1 MINKDIYFFD
11 DNQKLI
17 KIIGDEK
24 LFSVVQEKEITPNK
38 DELVNDK
45 LAVSTEFDDDIK
57 EAVYMAVRENESS
70 FSMYKIV
77 GIADPGTI
85 LIFTGINFGPD
96 ELDAY
101 IIKDI
106 RPANEFFQKTIQRVM
121 DFTSGEWRVG
131 HLDPTLPAVLIN
143 FYYCSVREA
152 LKNLQT
158 LGCEIVFKCN
168 LTGEGITDKW
178 VEVYK
183 QVGQYSNEMY
193 EYGDKAL
200 TIEKEVDRSNIYT
213 SLIGRGRGEEVGD
226 GYGRRIEYD
235 QVYWSKSKG
244 DPLDKPTGQ
253 ISIEIPEMTEKYGIP
268 TKNGKRR
275 KREKVVIFEDCED
288 PIELIQL
295 TYQELVNCSR
305 PMVQFK
311 ATIFGADELGNTI
324 RIHREDRG
332 YHYETR
338 IFSVKIDR
346 LTGKVETGLGDNM
359 NSSSTRQ
366 ASNTQNS
373 LQNLNETKMTFYEST
388 EVSKWQSDII
398 RGAKGGSIIMMNPW
412 DTGKGES
419 RQPYQ
424 MVWMNGDSID
434 TSNHFLVANSE
445 GIGFIDGKFN
455 EANFKTAWTID
466 GNFNANYIQ
475 SGRIRAD
482 IFETSFNAVGD
493 QLKLV
498 KGALQVLNSN
508 KKIMELTK
516 KGMQFWSE
524 KGSIGT
530 IGTTDSAGNPFPNA
544 TTPTPIPDN
553 ALVIRANGD
562 GKYILISPTE
572 GNGFIMLANGTTI
585 HNGGMT
591 IQGEVRVAKEFMPAG
606 GIRGPVKI
614 TGDVEI
620 NSGRLT
626 LGGREV
632 FPGQGGGSSGST
644 GGQGNDWNGQYPP
657 EVQTDAEK
665 FAWQAW
671 VMLLSLGYSQAAAG
685 GILGNINGEAGP
697 SMNPDTDQIGGPAYG
712 AIQFDGS
719 AYPLVPPA
727 TYDGRVYVQ
736 NLMRAAGITD
746 DYKTMAAQMRLVDWA
761 NSNGQW
767 IGVVTPNT
775 VAGFKAMSD
784 PSQAAYVFEKNFER
798 PASAHPEREGYAVYW
813 YNKFK
818 DLKIPQSNGDIVTV
832 AKSLLGYFTYQ
843 LIHGEQYIG
852 SVENIDRNG
861 ITDCSG
867 YVWLVLAKAGY
878 RVPANMQWYTGSMRD
893 DARGAHS
900 WLQEIAPEQS
910 KAGDVVIY
918 NVGGGAGANGHT
930 AILLETYRGNDT
942 QIIQMGGDS
951 RYSGVNA
958 STLGYSF
965 GSLLGGDRCI
975 ARALK

>member
-1 MINKDIYFFD
+1 MSESVYFFD
-11 DNQKLI
+11 SDQKLI
-17 KIIGDEK
+17 KIVDESS
-24 LFSVVQEKEITPNK
+24 LFSVTQEKEITSNK
-38 DELVNDK
+38 EELINDK
-45 LAVSTEFDDDIK
+45 LSVSTVFDDEIK
-57 EAVYMAVRENESS
+57 EANYMAVREDESS
-70 FSMYKIV
+70 FSMYKII
-77 GIADPGTI
+77 GTADPGSL

-101 IIKDI
+101 IINDI

-121 DFTSGEWRVG
+121 DFTLGEWRIG
-131 HLDPTLPAVLIN
+131 HLDSTLPAVSMT
-143 FYYCSVREA
+143 FYYCSIREA

-168 LTGEGITDKW
+168 LSGEGITDKW

-183 QVGQYSNEMY
+183 QIGEYSNERY

-226 GYGRRIEYD
+226 GYGRRIEFN

-244 DPLDKPTGQ
+244 DPLNKPTGQ
-253 ISIEIPEMTEKYGIP
+253 INLEIPEMTAKYGIP
-268 TKNGKRR
+268 TKTGKRR
-275 KREKVVIFEDCED
+275 KREKVVIFEDCEE
-288 PIELIQL
+288 PTELIQL

-305 PMVQFK
+305 PLVQFK
-311 ATIFGADELGNTI
+311 STIFGSDKLGNI
-324 RIHREDRG
+324 VRIHRDDRG

-346 LTGKVETGLGDNM
+346 LTGKVETGLGDNL
-359 NSSSTRQ
+359 NTSSTRQ
-366 ASNTQNS
+366 ASNTQNAIQT
-373 LQNLNETKMTFYEST
+373 LDDKKMTFYEST

-412 DTGKGES
+412 DTGKGTS

-434 TSNHFLVANSE
+434 ASNHFLVANSE

-493 QLKLV
+493 QLKLIA
-498 KGALQVLNSN
+498 GALQAVNNN

-516 KGMQFWSE
+516 KGMQFWSGNGE
-524 KGSIGT
+524 IGT
-530 IGTTDSAGNPFPNA
+530 IGTTDSAGNPFPEMV
-544 TTPTPIPDN
+544 TSTPIEN
-553 ALVIRANGD
+553 NSLVIRSNE
-562 GKYILISPTE
+562 KKFIIISPGE
-572 GNGFIMLANGTTI
+572 KKGFVMLDGAPTAHFGDMN
-585 HNGGMT
+585 
-591 IQGEVRVAKEFMPAG
+591 IQGKMQ
-606 GIRGPVKI
+606 IYK
-614 TGDVEI
+614 DVDI
-620 NSGRLT
+620 KGKLT
-626 LGGREV
+626 LSGREV

-644 GGQGNDWNGQYPP
+644 GGQGNNWNGQYPP

-671 VMLLSLGYSQAAAG
+671 VMLLSLGYSKAAAA

-697 SMNPDTDQIGGPAYG
+697 SMNPDIDQIGGPAYG

-727 TYDGRVYVQ
+727 TSNGRVYVQ
-736 NLMRAAGITD
+736 NLMKAAGITE
-746 DYKTMAAQMRLVDWA
+746 DYRQMATQMKLVNWA
-761 NSNGQW
+761 NFNGQW
-767 IGVVTPNT
+767 IGKVEPTT
-775 VAGFKAMSD
+775 VAGFKAMND
-784 PSQAAYVFEKNFER
+784 PAQAAYAFENNFER
-798 PASAHPEREGYAVYW
+798 PASAHPDRQGFAVTW

-818 DLKIPQSNGDIVTV
+818 DLKIPQANGDIVSV
-832 AKSLLGYFTYQ
+832 AKSLLGYFIYDQ
-843 LIHGEQYIG
+843 VHGEHFIG
-852 SVENIDRNG
+852 SVANPDRNG
-861 ITDCSG
+861 RTDCSG
-867 YVWLVLAKAGY
+867 YVWLVLAMCGY
-878 RVPANMQWYTGSMRD
+878 RVPANMLWYTGSMRD
-893 DARGAHS
+893 DARGAHN

-910 KAGDVVIY
+910 RAGDVIIY
-918 NVGGGAGANGHT
+918 NIGSGAGNGGHT

-951 RYSGVNA
+951 RFGGVNQ
-958 STLGYSF
+958 STIGYSF
-965 GSLLGGDRCI
+965 GYLLSGDRCI
-975 ARALK
+975 ARAIK

>member
-1 MINKDIYFFD
+1 MSESVYFFD
-11 DNQKLI
+11 ADQKLI
-17 KIIGDEK
+17 KIVDESR
-24 LFSVVQEKEITPNK
+24 LFSVTQEKEITSNK
-38 DELVNDK
+38 EELINDK
-45 LAVSTEFDDDIK
+45 LSVSTVFDDEIK
-57 EAVYMAVRENESS
+57 EANYMAVREDESS
-70 FSMYKIV
+70 FSMYKII
-77 GIADPGTI
+77 GTADPGTM

-101 IIKDI
+101 VINDI
-106 RPANEFFQKTIQRVM
+106 RPNNEFFQSAIARLLS
-121 DFTSGEWRVG
+121 FTEGEWRVG
-131 HLDPTLPAVLIN
+131 YLDSTLPAVTAT

-152 LKNLQT
+152 LKTLQT
-158 LGCEIVFKCN
+158 LGCEILFKCE
-168 LTGEGITDKW
+168 LSGEGITDKW
-178 VEVYK
+178 IEVYK
-183 QVGQYSNEMY
+183 QIGEYSNERF

-226 GYGRRIEYD
+226 GYGRRIEFD
-235 QVYWSKSKG
+235 QVYWSKANG
-244 DPLDKPTGQ
+244 DPLDKPTGK
-253 ISIEIPEMTEKYGIP
+253 ISLEIPEMTELYGIP

-275 KREKVVIFEDCED
+275 KREKVEIFEDCED
-288 PIELIQL
+288 PVELIKL
-295 TYQELVNCSR
+295 TYQALVSYSR
-305 PMVQFK
+305 PLIQFK
-311 ATIFGADELGNTI
+311 TTVFGGDDLGNILT
-324 RIHREDRG
+324 IHRYDRG

-346 LTGKVETGLGDNM
+346 LTGKVEAGLGDNL
-359 NSSSTRQ
+359 NTSSTRQ
-366 ASNTQNS
+366 ASNTKNAIQS
-373 LQNLNETKMTFYEST
+373 LDDKKMTFYEST

-482 IFETSFNAVGD
+482 IFETSFNNVGD

-498 KGALQVLNSN
+498 KGALQVVNSN

-516 KGMQFWSE
+516 KGMEFWAAD
-524 KGSIGT
+524 KQIGT
-530 IGTTDSAGNPFPNA
+530 IGTTDSAGNPFPDA
-544 TTPTPIPDN
+544 KTPTPIPDN
-553 ALVIRANGD
+553 ALVIRTEGD
-562 GKYILISPTE
+562 GKYILISPNK
-572 GNGFIMLANGTTI
+572 GKGFVMLANGTTI
-585 HNGGMT
+585 HFGDMN
-591 IQGEVRVAKEFMPAG
+591 IQGKMQ
-606 GIRGPVKI
+606 IYD
-614 TGDVEI
+614 DVDI
-620 NSGRLT
+620 KGKLT
-626 LGGREV
+626 LNGKEV

-644 GGQGNDWNGQYPP
+644 GGQGNGWNGQYPP

-671 VMLLSLGYSQAAAG
+671 VMLLSLGYSQAAAA

-719 AYPLVPPA
+719 AYPLVPPK
-727 TYDGRVYVQ
+727 TNIGRDYVQ

-767 IGVVTPNT
+767 IGKVAPTT
-775 VAGFKAMSD
+775 VAGFKALTD
-784 PSQAAYVFEKNFER
+784 PSQAAYAFENNFER
-798 PASAHPEREGYAVYW
+798 PATAHPDRQGYAVYW

-818 DLKIPQSNGDIVTV
+818 DLKIPQANSDIVSV
-832 AKSLLGYFTYQ
+832 AKSLLEYFTYQ
-843 LIHGEQYIG
+843 LIHGEAYIG
-852 SVENIDRNG
+852 SVANPDRNG
-861 ITDCSG
+861 VTDCSG

-878 RVPANMQWYTGSMRD
+878 RVPGNMQWYTGSMTS
-893 DARGAHS
+893 DARGAHN
-900 WLQEIAPEQS
+900 WFREINENEAR
-910 KAGDVVIY
+910 AGDVVIY

-930 AILLETYRGNDT
+930 AILLENYRGNDT

-951 RYSGVNA
+951 RKSGVNT
-958 STLGYSF
+958 STIGYSF
-965 GSLLGGDRCI
+965 GSLLGGDRCL
-975 ARALK
+975 ARAVK

>member
-1 MINKDIYFFD
+1 MSESVYFFD
-11 DNQKLI
+11 ADQKLI
-17 KIIGDEK
+17 KIVDESS
-24 LFSVVQEKEITPNK
+24 LFSVTQEKEITSNK
-38 DELVNDK
+38 EELINDK
-45 LAVSTEFDDDIK
+45 LSVSTEFDDEIK
-57 EAVYMAVRENESS
+57 DASYMAVREDESS

-77 GIADPGTI
+77 GTADPGTL
-85 LIFTGINFGPD
+85 LIFTGVNFGPD

-101 IIKDI
+101 IINDI

-121 DFTSGEWRVG
+121 DFTLGEWRVG
-131 HLDPTLPAVLIN
+131 HLDSTLPAVSMT
-143 FYYCSVREA
+143 FYYCSIREA

-168 LTGEGITDKW
+168 LSGEGITDKW
-178 VEVYK
+178 IEVYK
-183 QVGQYSNEMY
+183 QIGEYSNERY

-200 TIEKEVDRSNIYT
+200 TIQKEVDRSNIYT

-226 GYGRRIEYD
+226 GYGRRIEFD
-235 QVYWSKSKG
+235 QVYWSKANG
-244 DPLDKPTGQ
+244 DPLDKPTGK
-253 ISIEIPEMTEKYGIP
+253 ISLEIPEMTELYGIP
-268 TKNGKRR
+268 TKDGKRR
-275 KREKVVIFEDCED
+275 KREKVEIFEDCED
-288 PIELIQL
+288 PVELIKL
-295 TYQELVNCSR
+295 TYQALVSYSR
-305 PMVQFK
+305 PLIQFK
-311 ATIFGADELGNTI
+311 TTVFGGDDLGNILT
-324 RIHREDRG
+324 IHRYDRG

-346 LTGKVETGLGDNM
+346 LTGKVEAGLGDNL
-359 NSSSTRQ
+359 NTSSTRQ
-366 ASNTQNS
+366 ASNTQNAIQT
-373 LQNLNETKMTFYEST
+373 LDDKKMTFYEST

-398 RGAKGGSIIMMNPW
+398 RGAKGGSIIMMNPE
-412 DTGKGES
+412 DTGKGTS
-419 RQPYQ
+419 REPYQ
-424 MVWMNGDSID
+424 MVWMNGDSIA

-445 GIGFIDGKFN
+445 GIGFIDGDFN

-498 KGALQVLNSN
+498 AGALQAVNNN

-516 KGMQFWSE
+516 KGMEFWSVNGE
-524 KGSIGT
+524 IGT
-530 IGTTDSAGNPFPNA
+530 IGTTDSAGNPFPEMV
-544 TTPTPIPDN
+544 TSTPIEN
-553 ALVIRANGD
+553 NSLVIRSNE
-562 GKYILISPTE
+562 KKFIIISPGE
-572 GNGFIMLANGTTI
+572 KKGFVMLDGAPTAHFGDMN
-585 HNGGMT
+585 
-591 IQGEVRVAKEFMPAG
+591 IQGKMQ
-606 GIRGPVKI
+606 IYK
-614 TGDVEI
+614 DVDI
-620 NSGRLT
+620 KGKLT
-626 LGGREV
+626 LSGREV

-644 GGQGNDWNGQYPP
+644 GGQGNNWNGQYPP

-671 VMLLSLGYSQAAAG
+671 VMLLSLGYSKAAAA

-697 SMNPDTDQIGGPAYG
+697 SMNPDIDQIGGPAYG

-727 TYDGRVYVQ
+727 TYDGRIYVQ
-736 NLMRAAGITD
+736 NLMRAAGITE
-746 DYKTMAAQMRLVDWA
+746 DYRQMAPQMRLVNWA

-767 IGVVTPNT
+767 IGKVEPLT
-775 VAGFKAMSD
+775 VAGFKAMND
-784 PSQAAYVFEKNFER
+784 PAQAAYAFENNFER
-798 PASAHPEREGYAVYW
+798 PASAHPDRQGFAVTW

-818 DLKIPQSNGDIVTV
+818 DLKIPQANGDIVSV

-843 LIHGEQYIG
+843 LIHGEAYIG
-852 SVENIDRNG
+852 SVANPDRNG

-878 RVPANMQWYTGSMRD
+878 RVPGNMQWYTGSMTS
-893 DARGAHS
+893 DARGSHN
-900 WLQEIAPEQS
+900 WFQEIAPEQS
-910 KAGDVVIY
+910 RAGDVVIY

-930 AILLETYRGNDT
+930 AILLETYRGNET
-942 QIIQMGGDS
+942 QIIQMGGDG
-951 RYSGVNA
+951 RFSGVNT
-958 STLGYSF
+958 STIGYSF

>member
-1 MINKDIYFFD
+1 MMNKDIYFFD

-17 KIIGDEK
+17 KIISDEK

-38 DELVNDK
+38 DELINDK
-45 LAVSTEFDDDIK
+45 LSVSTEFDKEIK
-57 EAVYMAVRENESS
+57 ESVYMAVRESESS

-77 GIADPGTI
+77 GTADPGTL
-85 LIFTGINFGPD
+85 LIFTGVNFGPD

-101 IIKDI
+101 IINDI

-121 DFTSGEWRVG
+121 DFTLGEWRVG
-131 HLDPTLPAVLIN
+131 HLDSTLPAVSTT
-143 FYYCSVREA
+143 FYYCSIREA

-168 LTGEGITDKW
+168 LSGEGITDKW
-178 VEVYK
+178 IEVYK
-183 QVGQYSNEMY
+183 QIGEYSNERY

-200 TIEKEVDRSNIYT
+200 TIQKEVDRSNIYT

-226 GYGRRIEYD
+226 GYGRRIEFN

-244 DPLDKPTGQ
+244 DPLNKPTGQ
-253 ISIEIPEMTEKYGIP
+253 IYLEIPEMTAKYGIP

-288 PIELIQL
+288 PVELIKL

-305 PMVQFK
+305 PLVQFK
-311 ATIFGADELGNTI
+311 TTIFGADSLGNII
-324 RIHREDRG
+324 RIHRDDRG

-346 LTGKVETGLGDNM
+346 LTGKVEAGLGDNL
-359 NSSSTRQ
+359 NTSSIRQ
-366 ASNTQNS
+366 SSNTQNAIQS
-373 LQNLNETKMTFYEST
+373 LDDKKMTFYEST

-412 DTGKGES
+412 DTGKGTS

-482 IFETSFNAVGD
+482 IFETSFNAYGD
-493 QLKLV
+493 QLKLS
-498 KGALQVLNSN
+498 KGALQAVNN
-508 KKIMELTK
+508 KKKIMELTK
-516 KGMQFWSE
+516 NGLQFWNGNESVGKMGTTGE
-524 KGSIGT
+524 KFKGWALPDENYNGRSLFISLDKAGQIIQISAVKDKGIQLDKSGNALIYAGSGRIELISSILEFTGKASLDGDFKVGGT
-530 IGTTDSAGNPFPNA
+530 ID
-544 TTPTPIPDN
+544 
-553 ALVIRANGD
+553 
-562 GKYILISPTE
+562 
-572 GNGFIMLANGTTI
+572 
-585 HNGGMT
+585 
-591 IQGEVRVAKEFMPAG
+591 AK
-606 GIRGPVKI
+606 KI
-614 TGDVEI
+614 TI
-620 NSGRLT
+620 
-626 LGGREV
+626 GGREV
-632 FPGQGGGSSGST
+632 FPGQGGGSSGSP
-644 GGQGNDWNGQYPP
+644 GGQGNGWNGQYPP
-657 EVQTDAEK
+657 GVQTSAEK

-671 VMLLSLGYSQAAAG
+671 VTLLSLGYSPAAAA

-697 SMNPDTDQIGGPAYG
+697 SMNPDIDQIGGPAYG

-746 DYKTMAAQMRLVDWA
+746 DYKTMAAQMKLVDWA

-767 IGVVTPNT
+767 IGAVAPTT
-775 VAGFKAMSD
+775 VAGFKAITD
-784 PSQAAYVFEKNFER
+784 PSQAAFVFEKNFER
-798 PASAHPEREGYAVYW
+798 PRDSHPDRQGYAVYW

-818 DLKIPQSNGDIVTV
+818 DLKIPQANSDIVSI

-843 LIHGEQYIG
+843 LSHGESLIG
-852 SVENIDRNG
+852 SVANPDRNG
-861 ITDCSG
+861 VTDCSG
-867 YVWLVLAKAGY
+867 FVWLVLAKAGY
-878 RVPANMQWYTGSMRD
+878 RVPANMQWYTGSMAG
-893 DARGAHS
+893 DARSTHS
-900 WLQEIAPEQS
+900 WLQEISENEAR
-910 KAGDVVIY
+910 AGDVVIY

-930 AILLETYRGNDT
+930 AILLENYRGNDT

-951 RYSGVNA
+951 RFSGVNT
-958 STLGYSF
+958 STIGYSF
-965 GSLLGGDRCI
+965 GSLLGGDRCL
-975 ARALK
+975 ARAVK